1 MAVPDSRD
9 WPCQEANVWTCLVSN
24 LVLTALGRKWELC
37 WRWATV
43 INEDVQR
50 HWCVIKYACSYVQI
64 KDQAVTQY
72 GDSIYLSR
80 GSQSWFHTRSTSE
93 AFENIQASAPET
105 WDSEGRV
112 WGGARGVSL
121 KPPGGLKGSQSGRLI
136 QSLLKWDPCRC
147 PAWPVAPP
155 GISTLPSWQRATEGG
170 GRKGEICIK
179 TGICLKLHSFHPALV
194 SFQFWTHELVL
205 ICIQLCTYWQTMLP
219 GYYSLSISLPACCS
233 LLLSPDT
240 QSVWGIISFF
250 GLRSLRGF
258 GEGHPN
264 IFH

>member
-1 MAVPDSRD
+1 M
-9 WPCQEANVWTCLVSN
+9 
-24 LVLTALGRKWELC
+24 
-37 WRWATV
+37 
-43 INEDVQR
+43 
-50 HWCVIKYACSYVQI
+50 IKYACSYVQI

-72 GDSIYLSR
+72 GESIYLSR

-112 WGGARGVSL
+112 WGGAQGISL
-121 KPPGGLKGSQSGRLI
+121 KPPGGLKGSQSWRLI
-136 QSLLKWDPCRC
+136 QSLLKWDPHRC
-147 PAWPVAPP
+147 PAWPVAPR
-155 GISTLPSWQRATEGG
+155 GSLQGAHWGG

-179 TGICLKLHSFHPALV
+179 MGTCLKLHSFQPALV
-194 SFQFWTHELVL
+194 SFQFWTHEPVL
-205 ICIQLCTYWQTMLP
+205 ICIQLNTYWQTMLP
-219 GYYSLSISLPACCS
+219 GYYSLSISLPGCCS

-240 QSVWGIISFF
+240 QSVWGISFF
-250 GLRSLRGF
+250 GLRSLREF